1 MKTYFMFFPIIIILV
16 SCKSNM
22 NKDNII
28 RDIVATEKAFEQM
41 AKEKSVAEAFS
52 YFAAD
57 SAVILRGSQLI
68 KGKDNIHS
76 YYSQEGYLNV
86 SVTWTPDCVEVSDC
100 GTMAYT
106 YGKYL
111 WVKANHLGE
120 KEESTGYFHTVW
132 EKQPDNSWR
141 HVWD

>member
-1 MKTYFMFFPIIIILV
+1 MKTFLTIFSIIIVLV
-16 SCKSNM
+16 SCKAPM
-22 NKDNII
+22 NKEEVIHDII
-28 RDIVATEKAFEQM
+28 ATEKAFEQM
-41 AKEKSVAEAFS
+41 TREKGVAEAFF

-68 KGKDNIHS
+68 KGKENIRS
-76 YYSQEGYLNV
+76 FYSHEGYNNV
-86 SVTWTPDCVEVSDC
+86 SVTWTPDFVNVSQC

-111 WVKANHLGE
+111 WVKTNLNGD

-141 HVWD
+141 YVWD